1 VSLYNESPAG
11 AIDPTPTVGMVGLVE
26 KPEHITT
33 QAFKAAGDIILLIGE
48 PGNELG
54 ASHYL
59 LAVHDRKAGA
69 PPQLDYAKELAVQNA
84 VRDLIRKGLVKSAHD
99 CSEGGL
105 AVNLAESCLSGN
117 LGAKTE
123 IPGTRADVALF
134 NESQSRIVI
143 TVSPEN
149 AAQAEEFLKSK
160 NLPHSRLGTVV
171 ADQSLKIT
179 TAKTSCEWPLE
190 TLRTAHE
197 GTIPSLMSWEK

>member
-1 VSLYNESPAG
+1 
-11 AIDPTPTVGMVGLVE
+11 MVGLVE

-59 LAVHDRKAGA
+59 LAVHGRKAGA

-84 VRDLIRKGLVKSAHD
+84 VRDLIRQGLVKSAHD

-105 AVNLAESCLSGN
+105 AVNLAESCMSGN
-117 LGAKTE
+117 LGARTE

-149 AAQAEEFLKSK
+149 AAKAEDFLKSK
-160 NLPHSRLGTVV
+160 SVPHQRLGEV
-171 ADQSLKIT
+171 
-179 TAKTSCEWPLE
+179 TATQNLAIQAAGQTFTWPVE
-190 TLRTAHE
+190 KLRTPFE
-197 GTIPSLMSWEK
+197 KTIPALMSWEN